1 MVKTEIF
8 RENIRGEK
16 FAFVISKERGSDIS
30 KNYYNVII
38 YKEGKGFITIPSATY
53 HIDDVEDIDDAF
65 FLAFDKFIHDNK
77 EHLNLI

>member
-16 FAFVISKERGSDIS
+16 FAFVISEERGSDIS

-38 YKEGKGFITIPSATY
+38 YEEGKDFITTPSATY
-53 HIDDVEDIDDAF
+53 HIDAEDIDDAF
-65 FLAFDKFIHDNK
+65 FISFDKFIRDNK
-77 EHLNLI
+77 IV